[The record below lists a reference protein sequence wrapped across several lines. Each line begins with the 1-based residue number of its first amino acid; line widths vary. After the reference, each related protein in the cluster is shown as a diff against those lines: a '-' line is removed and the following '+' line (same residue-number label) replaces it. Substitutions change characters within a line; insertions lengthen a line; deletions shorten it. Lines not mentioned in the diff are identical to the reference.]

1 MREYY
6 VSFQK
11 SLDYLYRF
19 DQRFPVCNDMSF
31 IDIMRP
37 LWLSWFLFCLIGEN
51 VFVE

>member
-11 SLDYLYRF
+11 SLDYMYRF

-37 LWLSWFLFCLIGEN
+37 L
-51 VFVE
+51 